1 MANKEQKVFHIGDTH
16 FYDNGII
23 RVEDRPFK
31 TVEEMNQAIID
42 NWNSHVGEDDIVW
55 HHGDVGSCNWHG
67 VTYDYISMEL
77 KKVIGKLNGH
87 KYLIMGNHDRDFSE
101 DWWKSI
107 GFENVY
113 DHPVLYND

>member
-55 HHGDVGSCNWHG
+55 HHEMSVPATG
-67 VTYDYISMEL
+67 MESRMTTSPW
-77 KKVIGKLNGH
+77 N
-87 KYLIMGNHDRDFSE
+87 
-101 DWWKSI
+101 
-107 GFENVY
+107 
-113 DHPVLYND
+113 